1 MADVL
6 EWPGPNPSSL
16 NWYLESNTKTFR
28 SPFNGSSQ
36 TVRFPGSRWKCS
48 VEYAVLEEAQARKIE
63 AVIAALDGEYGRVK
77 IRDWGR
83 DGKAPA
89 GSPVV
94 SDADQTGVALTT
106 KGWTANTLVM
116 RAGDYFTV
124 NSELKKVTADVT
136 SNASGAATIPFSPML
151 RSSPAPNSP
160 LEVQNP
166 WGIFKLVDNSQGQ
179 IRRSP
184 GLVSATTIEFE
195 EAF

>member
-16 NWYLESNTKTFR
+16 DWHLESNTKTFR

-36 TVRFPGSRWKCS
+36 TARFPGSRWKCT
-48 VEYAVLEEAQARKIE
+48 VEYSVLDENQARKIE
-63 AVIAALDGEYGRVK
+63 AVIAALDGEYGRVR

-89 GSPVV
+89 GNPQV
-94 SDADQTGVALTT
+94 SDPEQTGTTLTT
-106 KGWTANTLVM
+106 SGWTANTLVM
-116 RAGDYFTV
+116 KAGDYFTV

-136 SNASGAATIPFSPML
+136 SDASGVAAITFAPML
-151 RSSPAPNSP
+151 RSSPDANSP
-160 LEVQNP
+160 LEVQSP
-166 WGIFKLVDNSQGQ
+166 WGIFKLADNSQGVFK
-179 IRRSP
+179 RSP
-184 GLVSATTIEFE
+184 GLISSTTIEFE

>member
-16 NWYLESNTKTFR
+16 NWHLESNTKTFR
-28 SPFNGSSQ
+28 SPFNGASQ
-36 TVRFPGSRWKCS
+36 TVRFPGSRWKCT
-48 VEYAVLEEAQARKIE
+48 VEYAVLEESQARRIE
-63 AVIAALDGEYGRVK
+63 AVLAAMDGEYGRVR

-83 DGKAPA
+83 A
-89 GSPVV
+89 GRTPEGTPVV
-94 SDADQTGVALTT
+94 SDPDQTGVALSTS
-106 KGWTANTLVM
+106 GWKANTVVL

-136 SNASGAATIPFSPML
+136 SNASGVAVISFAPML
-151 RSSPAPNSP
+151 RTSPAANSP

-166 WGIFKLVDNSQGQ
+166 WGIFKLVDNSQGE
-179 IRRSP
+179 IRRAP
-184 GLVSATTIEFE
+184 GLISSTTIEFE

>member
-16 NWYLESNTKTFR
+16 SWHLESNTKTFR

-36 TVRFPGSRWKCS
+36 TVRFPGSRWKCT

-63 AVIAALDGEYGRVK
+63 AVIAALDGEYGRVR

-106 KGWTANTLVM
+106 KGWTANTLVL

-136 SNASGAATIPFSPML
+136 SSASGTATITFSPML
-151 RSSPAPNSP
+151 RSSPSPNSA

>member
-16 NWYLESNTKTFR
+16 SWHLESNTKTFR
-28 SPFNGSSQ
+28 SPFNGASQ
-36 TVRFPGSRWKCS
+36 TVRFPGSRWKCT

-63 AVIAALDGEYGRVK
+63 AVIAALDGEYGRVR

-83 DGKAPA
+83 AGRAPA
-89 GSPVV
+89 GTPIVT
-94 SDADQTGVALTT
+94 DPEQTGVALST
-106 KGWTANTLVM
+106 KGWAANTLVL

-136 SNASGAATIPFSPML
+136 SNASGAAVIQFAPML
-151 RSSPAPNSP
+151 RSSPPANAA

-166 WGIFKLVDNSQGQ
+166 WGIFKLKDNSQGE

>member
-1 MADVL
+1 MADIL

-16 NWYLESNTKTFR
+16 SWRLESNTKTFR

-36 TVRFPGSRWKCS
+36 TVRFPGSRWRCT
-48 VEYAVLEEAQARKIE
+48 VQYDVLDEAQARKIE
-63 AVIAALDGEYGRVK
+63 AVLAALDGEYGRVR

-89 GSPVV
+89 GTPIV
-94 SDADQTGVALTT
+94 SDAEQTGVLLAT
-106 KGWTANTLVM
+106 KGWRANTVVL

-136 SNASGAATIPFSPML
+136 SNASGVASIPFAPML
-151 RSSPAPNSP
+151 RNPPAANAAV
-160 LEVQNP
+160 EVLNP
-166 WGIFKLVDNSQGQ
+166 WGIFKLTDNSQGE

-184 GLVSATTIEFE
+184 GLVSSVTIEFE

>member
-1 MADVL
+1 M
-6 EWPGPNPSSL
+6 
-16 NWYLESNTKTFR
+16 
-28 SPFNGSSQ
+28 
-36 TVRFPGSRWKCS
+36 
-48 VEYAVLEEAQARKIE
+48 
-63 AVIAALDGEYGRVK
+63 IAALDGEYGRVR

-106 KGWTANTLVM
+106 KGWTANTLVL

-136 SNASGAATIPFSPML
+136 SSASGTATITFSPML
-151 RSSPAPNSP
+151 RSSPSPNSA

>member
-16 NWYLESNTKTFR
+16 NWHLESNTKTFR
-28 SPFNGSSQ
+28 SPFNGASQ
-36 TVRFPGSRWKCS
+36 TVRFPGSRWKCT
-48 VEYAVLEEAQARKIE
+48 VEYSVLEEAQARKIE
-63 AVIAALDGEYGRVK
+63 AVIAALDGEYGRVR

-106 KGWTANTLVM
+106 KGWTANTLVL

-136 SNASGAATIPFSPML
+136 SSASGTATIPFSPML
-151 RSSPAPNSP
+151 RSSPSPNSA

-166 WGIFKLVDNSQGQ
+166 WGIFKLVDNSQGE
-179 IRRSP
+179 IRRAP
-184 GLVSATTIEFE
+184 GLISSTTIEFE

>member
-16 NWYLESNTKTFR
+16 SWHLESNTKTFR
-28 SPFNGSSQ
+28 SPFNGASQ
-36 TVRFPGSRWKCS
+36 TVRFPGSRWKCT

-63 AVIAALDGEYGRVK
+63 AVIVALDGEYGRVR

-83 DGKAPA
+83 EGKAPA

-94 SDADQTGVALTT
+94 SDADQTGVALST
-106 KGWTANTLVM
+106 KGWAANTLVL

-136 SNASGAATIPFSPML
+136 SDASGAAVIQFAPML
-151 RSSPAPNSP
+151 RSSPAASAP

-166 WGIFKLVDNSQGQ
+166 WGIFKLKDNSQGE
-179 IRRSP
+179 IRRAP
-184 GLVSATTIEFE
+184 GLISSTTIEFE

>member
-16 NWYLESNTKTFR
+16 SWHLESNTKTFR

-36 TVRFPGSRWKCS
+36 TVRFPGSRWKCT

-106 KGWTANTLVM
+106 KGWTSNTLVL

>member
-16 NWYLESNTKTFR
+16 SWHLESNTKTFR
-28 SPFNGSSQ
+28 SPFNGASQ
-36 TVRFPGSRWKCS
+36 TVRFPGSRWACT
-48 VEYAVLEEAQARKIE
+48 VEYSVLEEEQARKIE
-63 AVIAALDGEYGRVK
+63 AVIAALDGEYGRVR

-83 DGKAPA
+83 DGKAPP

-94 SDADQTGVALTT
+94 SDADQTGVALAT
-106 KGWTANTLVM
+106 KGWSANTLVL

-136 SNASGAATIPFSPML
+136 SNASGVAVIQFAPML
-151 RSSPAPNSP
+151 RASPAASTQI
-160 LEVQNP
+160 EVQNP
-166 WGIFKLVDNSQGQ
+166 WGIFKLKDNSQGE
-179 IRRSP
+179 IRRAP
-184 GLVSATTIEFE
+184 GLISSTTIEFE

>member
-16 NWYLESNTKTFR
+16 SWQLESNTKTFR
-28 SPFNGSSQ
+28 SPFNGASQ
-36 TVRFPGSRWKCS
+36 TVRFPGSRWKCT

-63 AVIAALDGEYGRVK
+63 AVIAALDGEYGRVR

-83 DGKAPA
+83 AGRTPA
-89 GSPVV
+89 GTPIVT
-94 SDADQTGVALTT
+94 DPEQTGVALTT
-106 KGWTANTLVM
+106 KGWAANTLVL

-136 SNASGAATIPFSPML
+136 SNASGAAVIQFAPML
-151 RSSPAPNSP
+151 RSSPAANAP

-166 WGIFKLVDNSQGQ
+166 WGIFKLKDNSQGE

-184 GLVSATTIEFE
+184 GLVCATTIEFE

>member
-16 NWYLESNTKTFR
+16 SWHLESNTKTFR
-28 SPFNGSSQ
+28 SPFNGASQ
-36 TVRFPGSRWKCS
+36 TVRFPGSRWKCT

-63 AVIAALDGEYGRVK
+63 AVIAALDGEYGRVR

-83 DGKAPA
+83 AGRAPA
-89 GSPVV
+89 GTPIVT
-94 SDADQTGVALTT
+94 DPEQTGVALTT
-106 KGWTANTLVM
+106 RGWAANTLVL

-124 NSELKKVTADVT
+124 NSELKKVTADVM
-136 SNASGAATIPFSPML
+136 SNASGVAVIQFAPML
-151 RSSPAPNSP
+151 RSSPAANDPI
-160 LEVQNP
+160 EVQNP
-166 WGIFKLVDNSQGQ
+166 WGIFKLKDNSQGE

>member
-36 TVRFPGSRWKCS
+36 TVRFPGSRWKCT

>member
-16 NWYLESNTKTFR
+16 SWHLESNTKTFR

-36 TVRFPGSRWKCS
+36 TVRFPGSRWKCT

-83 DGKAPA
+83 DGKSPA

-106 KGWTANTLVM
+106 KGWTANTLVL

-136 SNASGAATIPFSPML
+136 SNGSGAATISFAPML
-151 RSSPAPNSP
+151 RSSPPPNSS

>member
-36 TVRFPGSRWKCS
+36 TVRFPGSRWKCT

-106 KGWTANTLVM
+106 KGWTANTLVL

-151 RSSPAPNSP
+151 RSSPAPNSA